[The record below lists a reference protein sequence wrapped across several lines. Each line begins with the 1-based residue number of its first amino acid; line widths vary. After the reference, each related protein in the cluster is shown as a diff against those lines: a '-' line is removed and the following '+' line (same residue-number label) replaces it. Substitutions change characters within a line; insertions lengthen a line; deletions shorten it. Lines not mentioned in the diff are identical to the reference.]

1 MDSKKQNPD
10 PNYLML
16 SVDYGNGK
24 KVYYTENTFCIM
36 VSFILFVIIFLSMFT
51 ILACSYVYIAIIISL
66 ILLFFGC

>member
-51 ILACSYVYIAIIISL
+51 ILACSYVSIAIIILL